1 MTKKTI
7 YDIANKNNFKI
18 ITAYAKPQKHG
29 GEYSYL
35 RMYSRTWPYLVLTY
49 QGMTRIASERKGVQ
63 KRSLYDS
70 EPEIFSE
77 SIDPKNIPVERI
89 PQAAKV
95 FADANNI
102 MLDLKELNP
111 ALPPWREHEE
121 SGDC

>member
-1 MTKKTI
+1 MAKSV
-7 YDIANKNNFKI
+7 YDIAAENDFKI

-35 RMYSRTWPYLVLTY
+35 RMYSRTWPYIVLTY
-49 QGMTRIASERKGVQ
+49 QGTTLIVSERTGVQ

-77 SIDPKNIPVERI
+77 SIDKKIPANKI
-89 PQAAKV
+89 AQAAKA

-102 MLDLKELNP
+102 MLDLKKFNP
-111 ALPPWREHEE
+111 VLPPWCEHEE
-121 SGDC
+121 PGDC

>member
-49 QGMTRIASERKGVQ
+49 QGMTHIASERKGVQ

-77 SIDPKNIPVERI
+77 SIDKKIPANKI
-89 PQAAKV
+89 AKAAKA
-95 FADANNI
+95 FADADNI
-102 MLDLKELNP
+102 MAELKEFDPELP
-111 ALPPWREHEE
+111 AWKEYEE
-121 SGDC
+121 PGDR

>member
-7 YDIANKNNFKI
+7 HDIANKNNFKI

-49 QGMTRIASERKGVQ
+49 QGMTLIVSERTGVQ

-70 EPEIFSE
+70 DPEIFSE
-77 SIDPKNIPVERI
+77 SIDKKIPANKI
-89 PQAAKV
+89 AQAAKA
-95 FADANNI
+95 FADADNI
-102 MLDLKELNP
+102 MAELKEFDPELP
-111 ALPPWREHEE
+111 AWKEYEE
-121 SGDC
+121 PGDR